1 MLVQIA
7 IVLFD
12 GFDNLDAVG
21 PFEVFG
27 HARARGADIEVGL
40 YTLDGQTPVVSGH
53 GLAVQSD
60 GVLPVP
66 GPETGNGNGTAD
78 DGGASTDRS
87 GTDEGA
93 GDRLPDLVV
102 VPGGG
107 WVDTAETGVRAAV
120 EDRLPGALARL
131 HERGVTVASVCTGG
145 MILAAAGL
153 TDGRPA
159 VTHHGAIEDLRASGA
174 DVVDARVIDDGDIVT
189 ADGVTSGLDLA
200 LYLLEREFGPELAA
214 DVAETMAHERR
225 GPVSTPGDR

>member
-1 MLVQIA
+1 VQIA

-27 HARARGADIEVGL
+27 HARAHGADIDVGL
-40 YTLDGQTPVVSGH
+40 CTLDGQTPVVSSH
-53 GLAVQSD
+53 GLAVQPD

-66 GPETGNGNGTAD
+66 ARGTAAEE
-78 DGGASTDRS
+78 ASTDQS
-87 GTDEGA
+87 A
-93 GDRLPDLVV
+93 GDGVPDLVV

-107 WVDTAETGVRAAV
+107 WVGGAETGARAAV
-120 EDRLPGALARL
+120 EDGTLPEALARL
-131 HERGVTVASVCTGG
+131 HDRGGTVASVCTGG

-159 VTHHGAIEDLRASGA
+159 VTHHGALEDLRASGA
-174 DVVDARVIDDGDIVT
+174 DVVDARVVDDGDVVT
-189 ADGVTSGLDLA
+189 AAGVTSGLDLA
-200 LYLLEREFGPELAA
+200 LYLLEREFDPGLAA
-214 DVAETMAHERR
+214 GVAETIAHERR